1 MKSILFIEPMGAPYN
16 IFAKFMNIPLLGTIQ
31 LATMAKKEGYQVS
44 ILNENILNRPVY
56 PAELQSADILCLSCI
71 TATIERGKQIAKSYH
86 QIRKQNHL
94 PSHAVIGGIH
104 ASMLPCDPGPD
115 FNQVVTGE
123 AESVFLSILNGQ
135 NRDPLIKGSPLND
148 LDSIPLADFS
158 LLKNH
163 EKMTIWPIMTS
174 RGCPYH
180 CNFCSVTKMF
190 GRNYRI
196 QSIQRVLEEIS
207 QLKKKWI
214 FFVDDNF
221 AAIPSRTHKLLDQII
236 KYRFNRHWSAQIRTD
251 AAKDIELVKKMY
263 RAGCRI
269 VFIGLES
276 INQASLENMK
286 KRQDTKDIIQSI
298 KVFQN
303 NGIQVHGMFML
314 GNDPENKDIFLST
327 PKFCMQNSLSYVQ
340 YSILTPLPGT
350 DIYDEFER
358 DGRLLHK
365 NWSFYDGL
373 HVVFK
378 PRNMSPLEL
387 QQGMLNCFKS
397 FYSYPNAIK
406 DLINNLKSHS
416 FFTFQS
422 FYPFLMKFLGKSV
435 IKRWIKTNRDY
446 LKYLTTF
453 NRERHAL

>member
-263 RAGCRI
+263 QAGCRI

>member
-1 MKSILFIEPMGAPYN
+1 M
-16 IFAKFMNIPLLGTIQ
+16 
-31 LATMAKKEGYQVS
+31 
-44 ILNENILNRPVY
+44 
-56 PAELQSADILCLSCI
+56 
-71 TATIERGKQIAKSYH
+71 
-86 QIRKQNHL
+86 L
-94 PSHAVIGGIH
+94 PS
-104 ASMLPCDPGPD
+104 DPGPD

-135 NRDPLIKGSPLND
+135 NRNPLIKGSPLND

-158 LLKNH
+158 LLKNY
-163 EKMTIWPIMTS
+163 EKMTIWPVMTS

-196 QSIQRVLEEIS
+196 QSIERVIEEIS

-236 KYRFNRHWSAQIRTD
+236 KYQFNRYWSAQVRTD
-251 AAKDIELVKKMY
+251 TAKDIQLVKKMY
-263 RAGCRI
+263 QAGCRI

-276 INQASLENMK
+276 INQASLENMRK
-286 KRQDTKDIIQSI
+286 KQDTKDIIQSI

-314 GNDPENKDIFLST
+314 GNDPDNKDIFFST
-327 PKFCMQNSLSYVQ
+327 PKFCKQNALSYVQ

-350 DIYDEFER
+350 DIYDEYER
-358 DGRLLHK
+358 EGRLLHK
-365 NWSFYDGL
+365 NWNYYDGL

-397 FYSYPNAIK
+397 FYSYPNAIN
-406 DLINNLKSHS
+406 DLINNFKNHS

-435 IKRWIKTNRDY
+435 IKRWLKTNSDY
-446 LKYLTTF
+446 LHYL
-453 NRERHAL
+453 NGL

>member
-298 KVFQN
+298 KIFQN
-303 NGIQVHGMFML
+303 NGIQVHGMFIL

>member
-298 KVFQN
+298 KIFQN
-303 NGIQVHGMFML
+303 NGIQVHGMFIL

-327 PKFCMQNSLSYVQ
+327 PKFCMQNALSYVQ

>member
-1 MKSILFIEPMGAPYN
+1 MKNVLFIEPMGAPYN
-16 IFAKFMNIPLLGTIQ
+16 IFAKFMNIPLLGTVQ

-44 ILNENILNRPVY
+44 ILNENILRRHVY
-56 PAELQSADILCLSCI
+56 STELQKADILCLSCI
-71 TATIERGKQIAKSYH
+71 TATIERGKQIAKEYH
-86 QIRKQNHL
+86 QVRKQNHL
-94 PSHAVIGGIH
+94 PSHAIIGGIH
-104 ASMLPCDPGPD
+104 ASMLPSDPGPD

-135 NRDPLIKGSPLND
+135 NKNPLIKGSPLLD
-148 LDSIPLADFS
+148 LDSIPIADFS

-190 GRNYRI
+190 GRSYRI
-196 QSIQRVLEEIS
+196 QSIHRVIEEIY

-221 AAIPSRTHKLLDQII
+221 AAIPSRTHDLLDQLL
-236 KYRFNRHWSAQIRTD
+236 KYRFNRFWSAQVRTD
-251 AAKDIELVKKMY
+251 TAKDTQLIRKMY
-263 RAGCRI
+263 QAGCRI

-286 KRQDTKDIIQSI
+286 KKQSTTDIIQSI

-314 GNDPENKDIFLST
+314 GNDPDYKDMFFSTSRFCKEN
-327 PKFCMQNSLSYVQ
+327 PLSYVQ

-350 DIYDEFER
+350 DIYHEFEQQ
-358 DGRLLHK
+358 GRLLHK

-373 HVVFK
+373 HVVFR

-387 QQGMLNCFKS
+387 QLGMLNCFKS
-397 FYSYPNAIK
+397 FYSYSNAIN
-406 DLINNLKSHS
+406 DLIHYLKNRSI
-416 FFTFQS
+416 FTFQS
-422 FYPFLMKFLGKSV
+422 FYPFFMKLLGKSV
-435 IKRWIKTNRDY
+435 IQKWLTINRNY
-446 LKYLTTF
+446 LKYLDS
-453 NRERHAL
+453 L

>member
-1 MKSILFIEPMGAPYN
+1 MKNVLFIEPMGAPHN
-16 IFAKFMNIPLLGTIQ
+16 IFAKFMNIPLLGTVQ

-44 ILNENILNRPVY
+44 ILNENILKRHVY
-56 PAELQSADILCLSCI
+56 AAELQKTDILCISCI
-71 TATIERGKQIAKSYH
+71 TATIERGKQIAKEYH
-86 QIRKQNHL
+86 QVRKQNHL
-94 PSHAVIGGIH
+94 PSHAIIGGIH
-104 ASMLPCDPGPD
+104 ASMLPSDPGPD

-135 NRDPLIKGSPLND
+135 NKNPLIKGSPLQD
-148 LDSIPLADFS
+148 LDSIPIADFS

-190 GRNYRI
+190 GRSYRI
-196 QSIQRVLEEIS
+196 QSIQRVMDEIFH
-207 QLKKKWI
+207 LKKKWI

-221 AAIPSRTHKLLDQII
+221 AAIPSRTHTLLDQLL
-236 KYRFNRHWSAQIRTD
+236 KYRFNRFWSAQLRTD
-251 AAKDIELVKKMY
+251 TAKDTELVRKMY
-263 RAGCRI
+263 LAGCRV

-286 KRQDTKDIIQSI
+286 KKQSTTDIIQSI
-298 KVFQN
+298 KIFQN

-314 GNDPENKDIFLST
+314 GNDPDNKDIFSST
-327 PKFCMQNSLSYVQ
+327 PRFCKENPLSYVQ

-350 DIYDEFER
+350 DIYNEFER
-358 DGRLLHK
+358 QGRLLHK

-373 HVVFK
+373 HVVFQ

-387 QQGMLNCFKS
+387 QLGMLNCFKS
-397 FYSYPNAIK
+397 FYSYSNAVN
-406 DLINNLKSHS
+406 DLIHYLKNRSI
-416 FFTFQS
+416 FTFQS
-422 FYPFLMKFLGKSV
+422 FYPFLMKLLGKSV
-435 IKRWIKTNRDY
+435 IQKWLTINRNY
-446 LKYLTTF
+446 LKYLK
-453 NRERHAL
+453 NL

>member
-236 KYRFNRHWSAQIRTD
+236 KYRFNRYWSAQIRTD

-303 NGIQVHGMFML
+303 NGIQVHGMFIL

-327 PKFCMQNSLSYVQ
+327 PKFCMQNALSYVQ

-387 QQGMLNCFKS
+387 QQGMLNCFRS

-453 NRERHAL
+453 N